1 MRALCWDRAE
11 EGAGVRRGVDAE
23 DGGGLQRRE
32 EFARR
37 DDFISDVEVA
47 EKIALDAAGG
57 AVGLKGCVLDG
68 AVVGLVA
75 DDSHG
80 WLWVGSWSV

>member
-1 MRALCWDRAE
+1 VLAVVQADAKD
-11 EGAGVRRGVDAE
+11 GRR
-23 DGGGLQRRE
+23 LKRRE

-37 DDFISDVEVA
+37 DDFISDAEVA
-47 EKIALDAAGG
+47 EKIALDATGG

-75 DDSHG
+75 D
-80 WLWVGSWSV
+80 